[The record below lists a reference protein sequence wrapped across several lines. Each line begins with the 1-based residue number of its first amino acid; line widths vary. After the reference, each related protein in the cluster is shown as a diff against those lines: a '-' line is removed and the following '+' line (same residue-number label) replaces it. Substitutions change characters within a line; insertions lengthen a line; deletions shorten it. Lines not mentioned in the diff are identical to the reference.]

1 MGYLTFRLHLFTM
14 RIPALLLFI
23 LITSYGKAQSDDY
36 PDYRSKKEWFSKIY
50 DAPDIK
56 RDLASFT
63 FAGIDESA
71 GKLPLKSIPLAG
83 DAFNFLRFEGEGI
96 TVKIVTANFDASK
109 HKLSYYANPDN
120 NQKYLVRIDNKPFYG
135 AYGTLPKTGIE
146 RISVVIDHDSIAIPP
161 AAYADIFNPS
171 LTYSEAGVEKHIND
185 VFRSPDGHRL
195 YIYMLKRDD
204 KGSYEVTW
212 VIQDKKYLRRV
223 LDYGFLK

>member
-1 MGYLTFRLHLFTM
+1 M
-14 RIPALLLFI
+14 RLLLIFSFV
-23 LITSYGKAQSDDY
+23 LLANFCKAQGDDY

-50 DAPDIK
+50 DAPEIK

-71 GKLPLKSIPLAG
+71 GKLPLKSIPLVA
-83 DAFNFLRFEGEGI
+83 DAFNFLSFEGDGI
-96 TVKIVTANFDASK
+96 KVKITTSNFDASK
-109 HKLSYYANPDN
+109 HKLNYYANPDN
-120 NQKYLVRIDNKPFYG
+120 KQKYLVRIDNKPFYG
-135 AYGTLPKTGIE
+135 AYGVLPKTNIE
-146 RISVVIDHDSIAIPP
+146 SITVVIDHDSVSIPST
-161 AAYADIFNPS
+161 AYADIFNPS

-195 YIYMLKRDD
+195 YIYMLRRDD